1 MKKDKVLGCLIGVCV
16 GDSLGVPVEFVSRQI
31 LEKKPI
37 TQMNGF
43 GTHSQPP
50 GTWSDDSSLTF
61 CLADSLCSGFNLDDI
76 ADKFIKWLF
85 NAYWTS
91 RGVVFDVGG
100 ITDNAIQR
108 LKQGINPLEAGP
120 RDEYSNGNGSLMRI
134 SPMIFYLENK
144 DVDTQFNLT
153 HQVSCLTHGHIRS
166 QMACG
171 IYVQFGI
178 NLLKGNDP
186 ELAYQ
191 KMKETVL
198 NYYSKEPYSH
208 ELKHFERIL
217 ENDISQFAINSI
229 NSSGYVIDTLEA
241 SLWCLLNHKS
251 YKETVLAA
259 VNLGGDTDTTG
270 AVAGGLAGIYYGYAD
285 IPQKWVNS
293 IARIDD
299 IKQLCERFYTAIAE
313 G

>member
-1 MKKDKVLGCLIGVCV
+1 
-16 GDSLGVPVEFVSRQI
+16 
-31 LEKKPI
+31 
-37 TQMNGF
+37 MN
-43 GTHSQPP
+43 TA
-50 GTWSDDSSLTF
+50 T
-61 CLADSLCSGFNLDDI
+61 A
-76 ADKFIKWLF
+76 
-85 NAYWTS
+85 
-91 RGVVFDVGG
+91 
-100 ITDNAIQR
+100 
-108 LKQGINPLEAGP
+108 
-120 RDEYSNGNGSLMRI
+120 GSLMRI

-144 DVDTQFNLT
+144 DIDTQFNLT

-198 NYYSKEPYSH
+198 DYYSKELYSH